1 MTKNFHC
8 ILYFSPQI
16 RKVFACL
23 KELSEEPDLTIE
35 RIRTRILPLL
45 KSNQLLIEWFLQCIG
60 PDKCESSKDEYET
73 LVLRKG
79 NETFDDD
86 QFECIPQCEIKD
98 PNDNPCHIRYLNGR
112 LFYGNRFPLPAKL
125 SFGAVPCSTITNDS
139 IEADRQLLTGGAN
152 KAFTYHCVHN
162 IKEFADS
169 KMRDRHHSEL
179 EPAVSTNEVENNSDE
194 EQQQHCVTP
203 TVIKVEEKSGGF
215 EEDSETPSASLANAT
230 GGSGTVVA
238 AAATASEPTLCD
250 NTLLRAHSV
259 RLNPALHTSLV
270 HMNAELLNKLKPPD
284 Q

>member
-1 MTKNFHC
+1 M
-8 ILYFSPQI
+8 
-16 RKVFACL
+16 FACL
-23 KELSEEPDLTIE
+23 KELSEESDLTIE

-45 KSNQLLIEWFLQCIG
+45 KGNQLLIEWFLQCIG

-79 NETFDDD
+79 TESFDDD
-86 QFECIPQCEIKD
+86 SFECIPSGEIC
-98 PNDNPCHIRYLNGR
+98 PEPSDNPCHIRYMNGR

-125 SFGAVPCSTITNDS
+125 SFGAVPCLTIANDS
-139 IEADRQLLTGGAN
+139 IEADRQHLIGATN
-152 KAFTYHCVHN
+152 KPFSYHCVHN

-179 EPAVSTNEVENNSDE
+179 EPAVSVNEVENNSDDE
-194 EQQQHCVTP
+194 QQQQQHCVTP
-203 TVIKVEEKSGGF
+203 PVVKVEEKSGPD
-215 EEDSETPSASLANAT
+215 EESETPTASQPTNST
-230 GGSGTVVA
+230 GSGTA
-238 AAATASEPTLCD
+238 AAPATASEHMLCD
-250 NTLLRAHSV
+250 NTLLRAHSI